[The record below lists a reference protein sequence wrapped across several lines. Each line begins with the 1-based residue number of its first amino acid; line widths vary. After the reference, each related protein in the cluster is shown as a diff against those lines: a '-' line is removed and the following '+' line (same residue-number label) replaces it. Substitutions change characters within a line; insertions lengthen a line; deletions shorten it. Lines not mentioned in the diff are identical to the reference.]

1 MYNEAD
7 LATRRASWHGKLS
20 LALGLM
26 GAAAQRAAAPA
37 APAPEHLHWSSTY
50 DTFFPAAES
59 HRWLNMGLSVYR
71 QSWPGGCGGAA
82 GPDSCGLQAKLAAW
96 EQFGIP
102 SFYDL
107 CDHPCSQRDCPDIT
121 NASAPWGEARACP
134 IWQRGHVSPKMPFAS
149 RSVRRALF

>member
-7 LATRRASWHGKLS
+7 LATRRPSWHGKLS

-71 QSWPGGCGGAA
+71 QSWPGGCG
-82 GPDSCGLQAKLAAW
+82 LQATLAAW
-96 EQFGIP
+96 GAVRHPLVLRLVPPPVQPARLPGHHQRLGALGRSTRLSDLAAWARLAQNAVRV
-102 SFYDL
+102 SF
-107 CDHPCSQRDCPDIT
+107 C
-121 NASAPWGEARACP
+121 AART
-134 IWQRGHVSPKMPFAS
+134 
-149 RSVRRALF
+149 L